1 MIISIYLLIALICGV
16 LLLIMAAMGGLGDF
30 DADFDVDVDFDAGHG
45 DFGGAGI
52 SPLSIPI
59 LLAFGALFGSA
70 GAIFEDLGEYSALEV
85 PLYSVIVATAITSI
99 LFVILV
105 KFFVKAQGTTEV
117 RYQDLV
123 GMTGETT
130 MPTRPGT
137 SGQVMVVTE
146 ERGRTLVST
155 ISDIEIPTNSEV
167 KIIGVVG
174 TSLKIIPIKGGE

>member
-1 MIISIYLLIALICGV
+1 MIISIYLLIAIICGV

-52 SPLSIPI
+52 SPISVPI

-70 GAIFEDLGEYSALEV
+70 GAIFEDIGQYSALEV

-105 KFFVKAQGTTEV
+105 KFFVKAQGTTEIKLK
-117 RYQDLV
+117 DLV

-130 MPTRPGT
+130 MPTKPGVP
-137 SGQVMVVTE
+137 GQVMVITD
-146 ERGRTLVST
+146 ERGRTLVSAV
-155 ISDIEIPTNSEV
+155 SDVDIPTNSDV
-167 KIIGVVG
+167 KIIGLVG
-174 TSLKIIPIKGGE
+174 SSLKIVPIKGGE

>member
-1 MIISIYLLIALICGV
+1 MIISIYLLIALICGI
-16 LLLIMAAMGGLGDF
+16 LLLVMAAMGGLGDY
-30 DADFDVDVDFDAGHG
+30 DADFGTDTDFDVGHG

-52 SPLSIPI
+52 SPLSVPI

-70 GAIFEDLGEYSALEV
+70 GVVFEELQYGVLEV

-105 KFFVKAQGTTEV
+105 KFFVKAQGTTEIKF
-117 RYQDLV
+117 QDLI

-130 MPTRPGT
+130 MPTKPGVP
-137 SGQVMVVTE
+137 GQVMVITE

-155 ISDIEIPTNSEV
+155 VSDVDIPTNSDV
-167 KIIGVVG
+167 KIVGMVG
-174 TSLKIIPIKGGE
+174 TSLKIVPIEGGE